1 MLAENLT
8 DFVLL
13 IAIGFSAQ
21 LVDGALG
28 MAFGVISTSAMLTMG
43 LPPAHASA
51 IVHTAEVF
59 TTAASGASHIYH
71 RNVDWRLVG
80 RLGIAGVVGAVLG
93 AWVLSNIDASVARPL
108 VAAYLCVMGAF
119 ILLKAVRRTTVRDA
133 PFAYAPPLGFVGG
146 FLDASG
152 GGGWGPVVASTLIG
166 SGHAPRIAVGSVN
179 ATEFFVT
186 VAAATTFF
194 VELDVAPIKELFA
207 LALGGVAA
215 APLGGFA
222 AKRIPPRVLTTA
234 VGILVLALSLWQL
247 ARAMK
252 LL

>member
-1 MLAENLT
+1 VLAENLT

-80 RLGIAGVVGAVLG
+80 RLGIAGVLGAVLG

-119 ILLKAVRRTTVRDA
+119 IHPTECSA
-133 PFAYAPPLGFVGG
+133 AYPGA
-146 FLDASG
+146 
-152 GGGWGPVVASTLIG
+152 
-166 SGHAPRIAVGSVN
+166 
-179 ATEFFVT
+179 
-186 VAAATTFF
+186 
-194 VELDVAPIKELFA
+194 
-207 LALGGVAA
+207 
-215 APLGGFA
+215 
-222 AKRIPPRVLTTA
+222 
-234 VGILVLALSLWQL
+234 
-247 ARAMK
+247 
-252 LL
+252 